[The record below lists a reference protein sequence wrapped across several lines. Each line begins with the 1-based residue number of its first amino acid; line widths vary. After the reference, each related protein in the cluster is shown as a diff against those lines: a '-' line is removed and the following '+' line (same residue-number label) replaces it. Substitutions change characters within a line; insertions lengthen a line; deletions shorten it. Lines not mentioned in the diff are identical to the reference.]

1 LESKLKRLVI
11 YNLETNL
18 DSNVLAAA
26 HDWIE
31 SFAKNVDQIV
41 VYSTHVGRI
50 DLPTNVIVREIGGG
64 SPVRKVLA
72 VIRLLKSVAIEFPN
86 RNRLTVF
93 HHMSTR
99 SLLIVGLFYKLMG
112 VRQGLWYSHSKKAF
126 SLSASQILANRIFTS
141 TPSAIPISGNRV
153 KFVGHGLKSER
164 FLRNDSGARQKREG
178 IVAIGRVVPVKKIEL
193 LVAAVSKSKLANL
206 RITCIG
212 PHEASGVYPN
222 EILELA
228 RTKGI
233 DVKLRDAIPYTEIPN
248 TLRAFDFIFTGT
260 PKSVDKAVIEGA
272 MCGCFVIS
280 SEEQAIKLTGM
291 DEVFKSLGFKNTPA
305 IENQLI
311 AISGLPSEEKEY
323 LRSILSSKAAELND
337 LDQTTQKILIELESN
352 P

>member
-1 LESKLKRLVI
+1 
-11 YNLETNL
+11 
-18 DSNVLAAA
+18 
-26 HDWIE
+26 
-31 SFAKNVDQIV
+31 
-41 VYSTHVGRI
+41 
-50 DLPTNVIVREIGGG
+50 
-64 SPVRKVLA
+64 
-72 VIRLLKSVAIEFPN
+72 
-86 RNRLTVF
+86 LTVF

-164 FLRNDSGARQKREG
+164 FLRNDSGARQKRDG

-248 TLRAFDFIFTGT
+248 ALRAFDFIFTGT

-280 SEEQAIKLTGM
+280 SEEQAIKLSGM

-323 LRSILSSKAAELND
+323 LRSTLSSKAAELND

-352 P
+352 L

>member
-1 LESKLKRLVI
+1 VI

-41 VYSTHVGRI
+41 VYSTHVGRF

-141 TPSAIPISGNRV
+141 TPSAIPILGNRV

-206 RITCIG
+206 GITCIG

-248 TLRAFDFIFTGT
+248 ALRAFDFIFTGT

-291 DEVFKSLGFKNTPA
+291 DEVFKSLGFKNTPT